1 MKSWENLIESK
12 NIEFVKI
19 RENSINQKNVRFWIH

>member
-1 MKSWENLIESK
+1 MKSWENFIESK